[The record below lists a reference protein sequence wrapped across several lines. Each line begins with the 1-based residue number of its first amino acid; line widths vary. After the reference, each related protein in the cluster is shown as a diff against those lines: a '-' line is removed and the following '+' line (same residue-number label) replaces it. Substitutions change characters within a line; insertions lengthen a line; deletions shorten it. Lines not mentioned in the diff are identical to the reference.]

1 MYQWKKCPNEILRMR
16 GMCILRMFEDT
27 FSLGTAYKNKIMFIH
42 FFQMTILQLYVLN
55 LLQE

>member
-1 MYQWKKCPNEILRMR
+1 MPDEKLRMR
-16 GMCILRMFEDT
+16 GMDLNLCILRMFEDT